1 MSASNV
7 DSYDD
12 GLVQLDREAITLRRY
27 HFPSGTSKI
36 IALSKVRGYRAEPLG
51 LVLHRFR
58 IWGSSDLRRWLPLD
72 VRRPSALDA
81 DHPGRAGHQ
90 AQSGVHAGGARR
102 VHRAAGSVARRAGL
116 AQRPASASA

>member
-1 MSASNV
+1 MSA

-36 IALSKVRGYRAEPLG
+36 IALRRVRGYQAESLG
-51 LVLHRFR
+51 LLLHRFR

-72 VRRPSALDA
+72 VGRPFRSTLITLDVPGTRPSPAFTPAHADEFTALLDRLL
-81 DHPGRAGHQ
+81 DGRD
-90 AQSGVHAGGARR
+90 
-102 VHRAAGSVARRAGL
+102 
-116 AQRPASASA
+116 